1 MCVFFISERGSL
13 SAVSGKNYDEEP
25 GSTLDRCPQR
35 AERNFPCKPKTFQLR
50 WLGGGG
56 RSGRKRGCK
65 SEQDGGKGYPAS
77 WGLGASLSYS
87 VEGERLW
94 GGRTLS
100 PVQASWVSKA
110 PLGSS
115 LAFQL
120 QALRMRPALG
130 PRPSAGTGLEPCG
143 SSRLP
148 LLPRGKARVR
158 GGALSPPGGLQR

>member
-1 MCVFFISERGSL
+1 M
-13 SAVSGKNYDEEP
+13 SGKNYDEEP

-56 RSGRKRGCK
+56 RKRGCK

-87 VEGERLW
+87 VEGERLG

-100 PVQASWVSKA
+100 PVPASWVSKA

-120 QALRMRPALG
+120 QTLRMRPALG
-130 PRPSAGTGLEPCG
+130 PRRGQGLTLWLFTPPPPAEG
-143 SSRLP
+143 KGKGEGWGAVTT
-148 LLPRGKARVR
+148 RGIAEVN
-158 GGALSPPGGLQR
+158 GLF

>member
-1 MCVFFISERGSL
+1 M
-13 SAVSGKNYDEEP
+13 SGKNYDEEP

-35 AERNFPCKPKTFQLR
+35 AERNFPCKLKTFQLR
-50 WLGGGG
+50 WLGGG
-56 RSGRKRGCK
+56 GRKRGCK

-87 VEGERLW
+87 VEGERLG

-100 PVQASWVSKA
+100 PVPALWVSKA

-120 QALRMRPALG
+120 QTLRMRPALG
-130 PRPSAGTGLEPCG
+130 PRWGQGLTLWLFTPPPPAEG
-143 SSRLP
+143 KGKGEGWGAVTT
-148 LLPRGKARVR
+148 RGIAEVN
-158 GGALSPPGGLQR
+158 GLF